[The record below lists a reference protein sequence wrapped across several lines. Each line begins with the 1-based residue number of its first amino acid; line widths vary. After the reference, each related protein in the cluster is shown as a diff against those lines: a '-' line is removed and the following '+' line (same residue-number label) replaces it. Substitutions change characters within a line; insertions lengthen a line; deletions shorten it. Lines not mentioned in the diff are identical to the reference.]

1 MSIVG
6 TLIDKARARSGIT
19 SDNQLAAHFGVNRQA
34 VSKWR
39 TGDAYP
45 DEENIV
51 HMAQMA
57 GDDPVEWLVAVKA
70 IRSEGSAGKAWTS
83 LAKRIGA
90 VTALV
95 LCAIGFSLPMAGT
108 ADATRNAD
116 PMASGDVQGNAY
128 YVKADWAWWARLVS
142 WWLAWK
148 LRGSRSTPWRPMA
161 CNAA

>member
-6 TLIDKARARSGIT
+6 TLIDKARARSGIA

-57 GDDPVEWLVAVKA
+57 GDDPAEWLVAIKA
-70 IRSEGSAGKAWTS
+70 IRSEGSAGKVWAS

-95 LCAIGFSLPMAGT
+95 LCAIGLSGAMPGKAY
-108 ADATRNAD
+108 AARVSDSWISA
-116 PMASGDVQGNAY
+116 ASSPQCLLC
-128 YVKADWAWWARLVS
+128 KADWGWWARLAQ
-142 WWLAWK
+142 WWLEWK
-148 LRGSRSTPWRPMA
+148 LRGSRSTTGRLDA
-161 CNAA
+161 CRTA

>member
-70 IRSEGSAGKAWTS
+70 IRSEGSAGKAWAS

-95 LCAIGFSLPMAGT
+95 LCAIGFSLPVAGN
-108 ADATRNAD
+108 AHATRNAD

-128 YVKADWAWWARLVS
+128 YVKADWAWWARLVR

>member
-70 IRSEGSAGKAWTS
+70 IRSEGSAGKAWAS

-95 LCAIGFSLPMAGT
+95 LCAIGFSLPMAGN
-108 ADATRNAD
+108 AHATRNAD

-128 YVKADWAWWARLVS
+128 YVKADWAWWARLVR

-148 LRGSRSTPWRPMA
+148 LRGSRSTPWRQMA

>member
-57 GDDPVEWLVAVKA
+57 GDDPVEWLVAIKA
-70 IRSEGSAGKAWTS
+70 IRSEGSAGKAWAS

-95 LCAIGFSLPMAGT
+95 LCAIGFSGAMPGKAYAARDSHLWI
-108 ADATRNAD
+108 
-116 PMASGDVQGNAY
+116 SGESQGNAY
-128 YVKADWAWWARLVS
+128 YVKPDWGWWAQLVR

-148 LRGSRSTPWRPMA
+148 LRGSRSTTWSPIA
-161 CNAA
+161 CSAV